1 MFPIPQ
7 QFSTITQAQF
17 EAQLKIMNV
26 LTGKAFE
33 SAGKVIALNISAT
46 KATLEKSSNAAKQ
59 LFAAKD
65 PRDFFALSAT
75 QVQPD
80 IENVLAYGRQL
91 FSIAASSR
99 AELIESA
106 QVKNTVQDKM
116 VASAA
121 QVAAK
126 PVVAT
131 PDLKP
136 AAAVAV
142 AAPLVKATSEATP
155 VQKPAAAPVA
165 KPTVTAAPALKPAT
179 PAATAAPTVK
189 TTPAAAAKSTAAP
202 VIKPKKRDIPGAR
215 K

>member
-99 AELIESA
+99 SRVSTLILPSL
-106 QVKNTVQDKM
+106 Q
-116 VASAA
+116 S
-121 QVAAK
+121 
-126 PVVAT
+126 
-131 PDLKP
+131 
-136 AAAVAV
+136 
-142 AAPLVKATSEATP
+142 
-155 VQKPAAAPVA
+155 
-165 KPTVTAAPALKPAT
+165 
-179 PAATAAPTVK
+179 
-189 TTPAAAAKSTAAP
+189 
-202 VIKPKKRDIPGAR
+202 
-215 K
+215 